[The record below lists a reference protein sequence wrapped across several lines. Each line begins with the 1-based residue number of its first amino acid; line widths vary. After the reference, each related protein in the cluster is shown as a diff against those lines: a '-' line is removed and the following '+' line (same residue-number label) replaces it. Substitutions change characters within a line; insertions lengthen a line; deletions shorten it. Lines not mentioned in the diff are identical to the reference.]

1 MMDTTEAIDAAAM
14 KLGFRS
20 LKPEQ
25 REAIRNFMDGKD
37 VMVVLPTGFGMAL
50 CYVRL
55 TMSRLHATVVDVVTS
70 SSLLPEHSN
79 FFCQWIIRHFLYKVL

>member
-1 MMDTTEAIDAAAM
+1 MATEGINAAAM

-37 VMVVLPTGFGMAL
+37 VMVVLPAGFG
-50 CYVRL
+50 
-55 TMSRLHATVVDVVTS
+55 
-70 SSLLPEHSN
+70 
-79 FFCQWIIRHFLYKVL
+79 K